1 MQICKND
8 SGNPHSGTVKY
19 MGGVV
24 TREIID
30 ILVIVVDA
38 VMDKVVAMIV
48 SDSIYCYRC

>member
-8 SGNPHSGTVKY
+8 SGSPHSGTVY

-38 VMDKVVAMIV
+38 VIAKVVAMIV
-48 SDSIYCYRC
+48 SDSMYCYRC

>member
-8 SGNPHSGTVKY
+8 SGSPHCGTVKY

-38 VMDKVVAMIV
+38 VIAKVVAMIV
-48 SDSIYCYRC
+48 SDSMYCYRC